1 MNMKLLRGTVFGG
14 ISFFLLGWVLYG
26 ILFMDF
32 FSENNNQCANKADGD
47 MIWWAIIV
55 SNLMTALLLTLI
67 LKWSGAKVILDGLKT
82 GAIFGILLSLSL
94 DLSFWSMTTI
104 YNNFGTLLA
113 DVAVNTFMLAVV
125 GMLIVLLWGKEKAS

>member
-1 MNMKLLRGTVFGG
+1 MNMKLLRGTFFGG
-14 ISFFLLGWVLYG
+14 ICFFLLGWVLYG
-26 ILFMDF
+26 ILLVDF
-32 FSENNNQCANKADGD
+32 FSSRMNQCANKPDGV

-55 SNLMTALLLTLI
+55 SNFITALLLTLI

-94 DLSFWSMTTI
+94 DLSFWSMTTM
-104 YNNFGTLLA
+104 YPNFGTLLA

-125 GMLIVLLWGKEKAS
+125 GMLIVLLWGKEKS